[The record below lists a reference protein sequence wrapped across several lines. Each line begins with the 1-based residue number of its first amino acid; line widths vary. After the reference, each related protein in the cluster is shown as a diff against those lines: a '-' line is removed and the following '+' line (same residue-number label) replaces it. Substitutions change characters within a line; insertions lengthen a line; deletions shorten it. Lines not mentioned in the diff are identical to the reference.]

1 MIITKIPQAFPGA
14 LGEEVWVENREADT
28 YLITHPIY
36 PQIQIQ
42 QNYYTTN
49 ISNEDNSGTMLIG
62 EEFVTPL
69 QIDGDY
75 IYIED
80 PPIIPHKEWLSTF
93 SNKKIH

>member
-28 YLITHPIY
+28 YLIIHPIY
-36 PQIQIQ
+36 PQIQIR

-69 QIDGDY
+69 K
-75 IYIED
+75 IYTED
-80 PPIIPHKEWLSTF
+80 PPIIPHKEWLDSFTHR
-93 SNKKIH
+93 KIH